1 MLLNVS
7 LLGFF
12 LAGIIFI
19 FSSYRKSKNAFLAA
33 YLLGS
38 NLFSL
43 IYYVIFESQNVE
55 LAAFFAINFTPFYLL
70 NQPFLHLYIL
80 SQQKEFR
87 FKPLYFLFFVPFA
100 LVLLNVFPY
109 ILTPFAQKI
118 QFATEFLENAEL
130 LYQVKVLFL
139 PYYYQ
144 SLFRPT
150 FNLIFLVFT
159 CYTYY
164 KIRNKFEFPPSKFNV
179 QNFLFA
185 ILLISGLLN
194 SLSFVFII
202 NKLLVQT
209 FDFALLTNVSFG
221 TINSMVSYLYVGQNL
236 LLLFFPQILFQEQFH
251 SGGTERP
258 KKSTAQKNESS
269 ISNERFVEIE
279 QLIQGYLNEQPYL
292 SQGFSLTNISQQT
305 GLPTHQLSTYFNEYL
320 HTPFN
325 DWKNKLRIDYIVSE
339 IKSGKLEFLTIE
351 GLSTSSGFASR
362 SNFNKAFFATM
373 NQTPSEYIKSLKK

>member
-12 LAGIIFI
+12 LAGIILI
-19 FSSYRKSKNAFLAA
+19 FSSYRKSKNAYLAA

-55 LAAFFAINFTPFYLL
+55 LAALFAISFTPFYLL

-80 SQQKEFR
+80 SQQKDFR
-87 FKPLYFLFFVPFA
+87 FKPLYFLYFVPFV
-100 LVLLNVFPY
+100 LILLNVFPY
-109 ILTPFAQKI
+109 VLTPFAQKVE
-118 QFATEFLENAEL
+118 FAKEFINNVEL

-150 FNLIFLVFT
+150 FNLVFLAFT

-164 KIRNKFEFPPSKFNV
+164 KKRNTFEFPTSKFNV
-179 QNFLFA
+179 RNFIFT

-194 SLSFVFII
+194 GLSFVFII
-202 NKLLVQT
+202 NKLFIQT
-209 FDFALLTNVSFG
+209 LGFALVTNVSFG

-251 SGGTERP
+251 ANGSERP
-258 KKSTAQKNESS
+258 KKSVAQKSESS
-269 ISNERFVEIE
+269 ISNERFLEIE
-279 QLIQGYLNEQPYL
+279 QLIQGYLIELPYL

-305 GLPTHQLSTYFNEYL
+305 GLPTHQLSAYFNEYL

-339 IKSGKLEFLTIE
+339 IKSGKLEILTIE
-351 GLSTSSGFASR
+351 GLATSSGFASR
-362 SNFNKAFFATM
+362 SNFNKAFFTNM
-373 NQTPSEYIKSLKK
+373 NLTPSEYIKSLKK

>member
-12 LAGIIFI
+12 LAGIILI
-19 FSSYRKSKNAFLAA
+19 FSSYRKSKNAYLAA

-55 LAAFFAINFTPFYLL
+55 LAALFAISFTPFYLL

-80 SQQKEFR
+80 SQQKDFR
-87 FKPLYFLFFVPFA
+87 FKPLYLLYFVPFV
-100 LVLLNVFPY
+100 LILLNVFPY
-109 ILTPFAQKI
+109 ILSPFAQKVE
-118 QFATEFLENAEL
+118 FAKVFLNNAEL

-144 SLFRPT
+144 SLFRPA
-150 FNLIFLVFT
+150 FNLVFLAFT

-164 KIRNKFEFPPSKFNV
+164 KKRDTFEFPTSKFNV
-179 QNFLFA
+179 RNFVFA

-202 NKLLVQT
+202 NKLFIQT
-209 FDFALLTNVSFG
+209 LGFALLTNVSFG

-251 SGGTERP
+251 ANGSERP
-258 KKSTAQKNESS
+258 KKSVAQKSEPS
-269 ISNERFVEIE
+269 ISNERFLEIE

-305 GLPTHQLSTYFNEYL
+305 GLPTHQLSAYFNEYL

-339 IKSGKLEFLTIE
+339 IKSGKLEILTIE
-351 GLSTSSGFASR
+351 GLATSSGFASR
-362 SNFNKAFFATM
+362 SNFNKAFFTNM
-373 NQTPSEYIKSLKK
+373 NLTPSEYIKSLKK

>member
-1 MLLNVS
+1 MLNVS

-12 LAGIIFI
+12 LAGIILI
-19 FSSYRKSKNAFLAA
+19 FSSYRKSKNAYLAA

-55 LAAFFAINFTPFYLL
+55 LAALFAISFTPFYLL

-80 SQQKEFR
+80 SQQKDFR
-87 FKPLYFLFFVPFA
+87 FKPLYLLYFVPFV
-100 LVLLNVFPY
+100 LILLNVFPY
-109 ILTPFAQKI
+109 ILSPFAQKVE
-118 QFATEFLENAEL
+118 FAKEFINNAEL
-130 LYQVKVLFL
+130 LYQVKVVFL

-144 SLFRPT
+144 SLFRPA
-150 FNLIFLVFT
+150 FNLVFLAFT

-164 KIRNKFEFPPSKFNV
+164 KKRDTFEFPTSKFNV
-179 QNFLFA
+179 RNFIFT

-202 NKLLVQT
+202 NKLFIQT
-209 FDFALLTNVSFG
+209 LGSALLTNVSFG

-251 SGGTERP
+251 ANGSERP
-258 KKSTAQKNESS
+258 KKSVAQKSESS
-269 ISNERFVEIE
+269 ISYERFLEIE
-279 QLIQGYLNEQPYL
+279 QLIQGYLIEQPYL

-305 GLPTHQLSTYFNEYL
+305 GLPTHQLSAYFNEYL

-339 IKSGKLEFLTIE
+339 IKSGKLEILTIE
-351 GLSTSSGFASR
+351 GLATSSGFASR
-362 SNFNKAFFATM
+362 SNFNKAFFINM
-373 NQTPSEYIKSLKK
+373 NLTPSEYIKSLKK